1 MKSFFKKFIFGAILF
16 SILILPL
23 SVCFADETADQKA
36 AKYGVQKVYNNS
48 LLSLIGISNQEPLD
62 IIQGLV
68 RLVLGFVGIVLM
80 VLIIYAGFTWIK
92 ARDNSGEVDKAKD
105 IIESAIYGIV
115 IVVLAYGISE
125 FIFSRL
131 TSSP

>member
-1 MKSFFKKFIFGAILF
+1 MKYFLKKFILGVVFFAT
-16 SILILPL
+16 LIFPL
-23 SVCFADETADQKA
+23 SVCLADETVDQKA
-36 AKYGVQKVYNNS
+36 AKYGAQKVYNSS

-62 IIQGLV
+62 VVQGAV
-68 RLVLGFVGIVLM
+68 RLILGFVGIVLM

-92 ARDNSGEVDKAKD
+92 ARDNSGEVDKAKS

-131 TSSP
+131 MPN